1 MTEVTPSNEQRRLL
15 RIIGRMPLASAA
27 NLAAVLNVEPNV
39 ARQRLTA
46 LRNSGWI
53 ASVRRGMVER
63 SQHRWFLTIEAVEWL
78 YATDHEHLSPREI
91 ARAGGIARVLP
102 AVEGRASTGQF
113 ASDHEHLPH
122 LEEPYFAPFV
132 EPDPSCDIPSGFHE
146 HPPWTVTAR
155 GVQVCVRRLAMLE
168 AVYRIAPGLMRRD
181 QLTWPPDGVPID
193 ADLHMTDFRLLRHGG
208 FYHAVARYGEP
219 LWVTFTY
226 AGLHATERILRR
238 KHAHRFWGIDA
249 FVHGPDHY
257 FRIAN
262 RVFYEDPEQAVEP
275 SAQVIVAADAWAAE
289 LARRVLAHSTP
300 TLICTADGRWSEPVE
315 VVPSRDRIS
324 DPAGHPQIGRPQ
336 GVRQW
341 SASNGGLG
349 AINGPTAYRTLLTI
363 AQFPA
368 MRAAWLR
375 ELVRGSSQA
384 FNDALDRF
392 VEYELVARFDD
403 RLYLAE
409 LGMRRA
415 ANLSRI
421 LTSVVR
427 NRHGAYLEPDF
438 RAHELR
444 HNDGVNRLVVQF
456 AREGAEAF
464 GGWRAEINLP
474 DITQV
479 KPDLVILVDD
489 GPFGAGAYCVE
500 YERSATT
507 PAEVHRKLGP
517 YRKSAWH
524 RRPLPLLVV
533 SETERAARHFE
544 NTVSGLPI
552 LATDTATA
560 ARGPLTGD
568 ATVWTRDGAT
578 VPLHCQPI
586 DGATAA
592 TLQPPASTRSTI

>member
-1 MTEVTPSNEQRRLL
+1 MTDATSSNQQRRLL

-39 ARQRLTA
+39 ARRRLTV

-53 ASVRRGMVER
+53 ASLRRGMVER
-63 SQHRWFLTIEAVEWL
+63 SQHRWFLTLEAVEWL
-78 YATDHEHLSPREI
+78 YTTDHEHLSPREI
-91 ARAGGIARVLP
+91 ARADGMARVHP
-102 AVEGRASTGQF
+102 WVEGRAAAGQF

-122 LEEPYFAPFV
+122 LEEPHFTPFV
-132 EPDPSCDIPSGFHE
+132 EPDPSCDIPPGLHE
-146 HPPWTVTAR
+146 HPPWATTAR
-155 GVQVCVRRLAMLE
+155 GLQVCLRRLAMLE
-168 AVYRIAPGLMRRD
+168 AVYRIAPGLMRSD
-181 QLTWPPDGVPID
+181 QLTWPHDGVPID
-193 ADLHMTDFRLLRHGG
+193 AELHMTDFRLLRHGG

-238 KHAHRFWGIDA
+238 KHKHRFWGLDA
-249 FVHGPDHY
+249 FVHGPDRY

-275 SAQVIVAADAWAAE
+275 SAQVIVAADGWAAE

-300 TLICTADGRWSEPVE
+300 TLICTADGRWSDPAE

-336 GVRQW
+336 AVRRW
-341 SASNGGLG
+341 EAGNRGLR
-349 AINGPTAYRTLLTI
+349 AVNGPTEYRTLLTI

-375 ELVRGSSQA
+375 ELVRGSPRA
-384 FNDALDRF
+384 FNEALDRF
-392 VEYELVARFDD
+392 VEHGLVARFDD

-421 LTSVVR
+421 LTSVIR
-427 NRHGAYLEPDF
+427 SRHGAYLEPDY
-438 RAHELR
+438 RRHELR
-444 HNDGVNRLVVQF
+444 HNDGVNRLVLQF
-456 AREGAEAF
+456 AREGAGAF

-474 DITQV
+474 DVTQI
-479 KPDLVILVDD
+479 KPDLVILVTD

-507 PAEVHRKLGP
+507 PTEVHRKLGP

-524 RRPLPLLVV
+524 GRPVPLLVV
-533 SETERAARHFE
+533 SEAERAARHFE

-552 LATDTATA
+552 LATDIATA
-560 ARGPLTGD
+560 VRGPLTGD
-568 ATVWTRDGAT
+568 ATVWTRDSAT
-578 VPLHCQPI
+578 VPLHCRPI
-586 DGATAA
+586 ERATAA
-592 TLQPPASTRSTI
+592 TLQRSVSFG